1 MLVREC
7 MTAKPITVT
16 LQETL
21 QGAMELMAMKRV
33 RHLPVV
39 DAAGKLVGL
48 VTDRDLRRI
57 APSPLFPVE
66 PAEAET
72 TMEKTTVE
80 RVMVRSPA
88 TVAPAQNLKEA
99 VRMLV
104 EKKYG
109 ALPVVENGRLVGI
122 VTPIDIMRVWEK
134 AQPK

>member
-7 MTAKPITVT
+7 MTQKPLTVT

-21 QGAMELMAMKRV
+21 QGAMELMAMKRI

-39 DAAGKLVGL
+39 DAAGKLLGL

-57 APSPLFPVE
+57 APSPLFPVD
-66 PAEAET
+66 PAQVEA

-88 TVAPAQNLKEA
+88 TVAPSQNLKEA
-99 VRMLV
+99 VRTMV

-122 VTPIDIMRVWEK
+122 VTPTDVLRVWEK
-134 AQPK
+134 AQPR